1 MAGLAGK
8 WMRVA
13 KSGTNFKVDSCRSNL
28 RTQLVE
34 TTNCESGPNA
44 SGGIVAEEFVFG
56 VYGGDVDI
64 TIVYQLSDGVLTA
77 LGNGGSYSVTF
88 YPDKTVTGSNLAG
101 TLSVENFE
109 IVDQVRGRIEAR
121 VTGKFNGG
129 YTATSL

>member
-13 KSGTNFKVDSCRSNL
+13 KSGTNFKVDQCRSTL

-56 VYGGDVDI
+56 VYGGDIDI
-64 TIVYQLSDGVLTA
+64 TVVYQLSDGVYTA
-77 LGNGGSYSVTF
+77 LANGGSYSVTF
-88 YPDKTVTGSNLAG
+88 YPDKTAAGSNLAG
-101 TLSVENFE
+101 TLSVETFD
-109 IVDQVRGRIEAR
+109 ITSQVRGRVEAR
-121 VTGKFNGG
+121 ITGKFNGG
-129 YTATSL
+129 YTATAL